1 MKNSQICFT
10 VVYGWYVVGVVLE
23 KASFLLLA
31 ARQSSTVP
39 TEPSRSNML

>member
-10 VVYGWYVVGVVLE
+10 VVYGWYVVGVILGKVR
-23 KASFLLLA
+23 FLLLA

-39 TEPSRSNML
+39 TEPSRSNVL